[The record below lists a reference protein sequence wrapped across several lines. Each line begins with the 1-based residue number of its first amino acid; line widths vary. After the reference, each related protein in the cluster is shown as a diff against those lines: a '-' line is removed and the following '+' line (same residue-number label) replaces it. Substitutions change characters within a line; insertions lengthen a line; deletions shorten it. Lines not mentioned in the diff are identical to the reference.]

1 MTGLI
6 QHKVGNEIKVLAPTL
21 GKLFK
26 DNLGAMN
33 DILKERACDKV
44 THFDCLMRLEVA
56 ASNTNDLLVNFLS
69 GILELSFE
77 QKALFCNV
85 YFSELT
91 EKKVVVQLFGIW
103 RGPLNGSIKISCDN
117 AYVKKN
123 GDNIWESQILFD
135 F

>member
-1 MTGLI
+1 MTGLK

-26 DNLGAMN
+26 DNLGVMN

-44 THFDCLMRLEVA
+44 THFDCLMRVEVT

-69 GILELSFE
+69 EILELSFE

-91 EKKVVVQLFGIW
+91 EKKADVQLFGIW
-103 RGPLNGSIKISCDN
+103 KGPLNWDIKIIFDN
-117 AYVKKN
+117 ASVKKN